1 MRVKQIIIVEV
12 RVFEKLVIMHE
23 SGGTPSPQENNIK
36 TAYIIGKDFRT
47 APYTD

>member
-1 MRVKQIIIVEV
+1 MRVKEIIIVEV

-23 SGGTPSPQENNIK
+23 SGTPSSQENEIK
-36 TAYIIGKDFRT
+36 TASIIGKDLRT